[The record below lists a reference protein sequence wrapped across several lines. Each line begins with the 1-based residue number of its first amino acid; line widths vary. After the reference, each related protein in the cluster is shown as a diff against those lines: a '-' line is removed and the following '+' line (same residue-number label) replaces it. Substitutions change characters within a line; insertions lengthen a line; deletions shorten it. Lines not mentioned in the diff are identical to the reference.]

1 MPTFVAKSEWRQAG
15 FCTFLNNCASRFIAF
30 LAHYVL
36 LDVGASRCFYVSVS
50 QDGLDGRRIFTKFV
64 ILWQV
69 RDEIHAN
76 QTNIVP

>member
-1 MPTFVAKSEWRQAG
+1 MATGGLLHLLEHLREPVHR
-15 FCTFLNNCASRFIAF
+15 LPRL

-50 QDGLDGRRIFTKFV
+50 QDGLDGLRIFTKFV

-69 RDEIHAN
+69 SDEIHAN
-76 QTNIVP
+76 LTNIVP